1 MADTGETPQ
10 QKSFVQMVN
19 DALEASAG
27 WRKQQVEL
35 FTKAQDI
42 LVKSDLMRHATTS
55 IERAQDVVATVRKD
69 PEVGRFALSGSANR
83 LIFEMARKQKDG
95 TALGIDIAD
104 VSARVSAMFES
115 IDRPTEAWR
124 KSLIERIEE
133 IPTYQPMLSQM
144 QKAVNAFMEGQRAL
158 DERADEFVAHH
169 GWPVPLRLHPRLFAQ
184 IVGRADAPKREVNAM
199 MVETFRPGTRAH
211 NLTREV
217 LLESPHFGSRKVVL
231 EQAMKA
237 YRREEWYLV
246 INSLLPLVEG
256 VLVDAVFVYAN
267 AEAPRKSRP
276 EKSVKQLQKVDAEL
290 FYPPL
295 VRGLEVMLIPSGA
308 GVALFEGFDPADYGK
323 LGEPRNLNRNA
334 ILHGAAR
341 RYGSRQNALKLYLLL
356 VMLAELLLHYD
367 HIRSGSQGRG
377 SAKRR
382 DGGNRGIP
390 TCGRPW
396 KP

>member
-1 MADTGETPQ
+1 MI
-10 QKSFVQMVN
+10 N

-27 WRKQQVEL
+27 WRKQKAEL

-42 LVKSDLMRHATTS
+42 LVKSELMQQATFSVERGQDLMAK
-55 IERAQDVVATVRKD
+55 VRTD

-83 LIFEMARKQKDG
+83 LVFEMARKRQDG
-95 TALGIDIAD
+95 TILGIDIAD
-104 VSARVSAMFES
+104 VSARLSAMLES

-124 KSLIERIEE
+124 KSLAERLEE
-133 IPTYQPMLSQM
+133 IPAYQPMLGQM
-144 QKAVNAFMEGQRAL
+144 QKAVDAFVEGQRAL
-158 DERADEFVAHH
+158 DERADEFVVRH
-169 GWPVPLRLHPRLFAQ
+169 GWPVPLRLHPRLFGQ
-184 IVGRADAPKREVNAM
+184 IVSRADAPKRVVNAM

-211 NLTREV
+211 NLTRDV
-217 LLESPHFGSRKVVL
+217 LLESPHFESRKVVL

-256 VLVDAVFVYAN
+256 VLVDAVYIYAN
-267 AEAPRKSRP
+267 AEAPKKSRP
-276 EKSVKQLQKVDAEL
+276 EKSVKQLQKVDAAI

-308 GVALFEGFDPADYGK
+308 GVALFDGFDPADYGK

-367 HIRSGSQGRG
+367 QIRSGLQSRG
-377 SAKRR
+377 AAKR
-382 DGGNRGIP
+382 
-390 TCGRPW
+390 T
-396 KP
+396 

>member
-1 MADTGETPQ
+1 MVDPGETPKP
-10 QKSFVQMVN
+10 KSFVQLMN
-19 DALEASAG
+19 DALENSAG
-27 WRKQQVEL
+27 WRKQQAEL

-42 LVKSDLMRHATTS
+42 LVKSELMQQATLS
-55 IERAQDVVATVRKD
+55 IARAQDVVAKVRMD

-83 LIFEMARKQKDG
+83 LIFEMARKQQDG
-95 TALGIDIAD
+95 TILGIDMAD
-104 VSARVSAMFES
+104 VSARLSAMLES

-124 KSLIERIEE
+124 KSLVERIEE
-133 IPTYQPMLSQM
+133 IPAYQPMLGQM
-144 QKAVNAFMEGQRAL
+144 QKAVSAFTEGQRAL
-158 DERADEFVAHH
+158 DERADKFVVRH
-169 GWPVPLRLHPRLFAQ
+169 GWPLPLRLHPRLFAQ
-184 IVGRADAPKREVNAM
+184 IVSRADAPKREVNAM

-217 LLESPHFGSRKVVL
+217 LLENPHFESRRVVL

-276 EKSVKQLQKVDAEL
+276 EKSLKQLQKVDAEI

-367 HIRSGSQGRG
+367 RIRSGSQSRG
-377 SAKRR
+377 
-382 DGGNRGIP
+382 
-390 TCGRPW
+390 
-396 KP
+396 